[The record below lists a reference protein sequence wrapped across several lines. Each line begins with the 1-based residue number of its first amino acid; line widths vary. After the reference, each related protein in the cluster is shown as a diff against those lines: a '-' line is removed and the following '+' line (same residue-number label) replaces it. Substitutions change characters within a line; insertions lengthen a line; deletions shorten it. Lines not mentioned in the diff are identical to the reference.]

1 MPQVTALSKFANGT
15 LPTVYGDCAG
25 DVVVQDLFI
34 DLTAAQLVLNNI
46 FDLGTL
52 PAGHKVIDAVL
63 IPDDLDTN
71 GTPTVALDVGILTGT
86 PGDDVSSS
94 RVCGA
99 EFFSADVAARTGV
112 ISRMSLAGGFRVTPT
127 EADRS
132 IGLKIQAA
140 PATAAAGRVR
150 LQLRIAPMDHKITF

>member
-15 LPTVYGDCAG
+15 LPTIYGSEAG
-25 DVVVQDLFI
+25 DVQVQDLFI
-34 DLTAAQLVLNNI
+34 DLTAAQIVLNNI
-46 FDLGTL
+46 FDLGVL
-52 PAGHKVIDAVL
+52 PAGHKVVDAIL
-63 IPDDLDTN
+63 IPDDLDSN
-71 GTPTVALDVGILTGT
+71 GTPTIALDVGILTGT

-99 EFFSADVAARTGV
+99 ELFSADTGARTGTLA
-112 ISRMSLAGGFRVTPT
+112 RMSLAGGFRITPT
-127 EADRS
+127 ESDRS

-150 LQLRIAPMDHKITF
+150 LQLRYAPMDHKITF

>member
-15 LPTVYGDCAG
+15 LPTSYGDCAG

-46 FDLGTL
+46 FDLGIL

-71 GTPTVALDVGILTGT
+71 GTPLVALDVGILTGT

-94 RVCGA
+94 RTCGSELFA
-99 EFFSADVAARTGV
+99 ADTAARTGA
-112 ISRMSLAGGFRVTPT
+112 ISRLTQPGAFRITPT
-127 EADRS
+127 ESDRS

-150 LQLRIAPMDHKITF
+150 LQLRTAAMDHKISF

>member
-1 MPQVTALSKFANGT
+1 MPVVTALSKFANGT

-25 DVVVQDLFI
+25 DMVVQDLFI

-52 PAGHKVIDAVL
+52 PAGHKVIDALL

-71 GTPTVALDVGILTGT
+71 GAPTVALDVGILTGT
-86 PGDDVSSS
+86 PGDAVNS
-94 RVCGA
+94 RTCGA
-99 EFFSADVAARTGV
+99 EFFSADTGARTGTPA
-112 ISRMSLAGGFRVTPT
+112 RMSLASGFRVTPT
-127 EADRS
+127 ESDRS

-150 LQLRIAPMDHKITF
+150 LQLQTAPMDHKISF